1 MLRGTGPRAQAP
13 EPLRVALLCSRRAP
27 GLAHLL
33 ERDQNR
39 GRLYELVACVTSDPE
54 CPELARLDAARVPT
68 VVHDIR
74 EFYAARGARLG
85 DLRHR
90 PDYDRVTADLLG
102 RYRPDLV
109 VACGYL
115 HIVTEPMLA
124 AYPGRLANIHDSD
137 LAATGADGRPRY
149 RGLRST
155 RDAVFA
161 GERETR
167 STVHLM
173 TNEVDVGPLLV
184 RSWPFPTHALVEQA
198 RRWGATDILKAY
210 AYAQREWMMGASWG
224 PLLARTIEL
233 FARGEVRLL
242 DERAVVAGALGPVE
256 LRPEAPTAAA
266 RAAVAGR

>member
-33 ERDQNR
+33 ERDRNR

-54 CPELARLDAARVPT
+54 CTELARLDAARIHT
-68 VVHDIR
+68 IVHDLR
-74 EFYAARGARLG
+74 GFYAARSARLS

-90 PDYDRVTADLLG
+90 PDYDRVTADLVG

-115 HIVTEPMLA
+115 HIVTEPMLD

-137 LAATGADGRPRY
+137 LAATGVDGRPRY

-173 TNEVDVGPLLV
+173 TNEVDVGPPLV
-184 RSWPFPTHALVEQA
+184 RSWAFPTHPLVHDA
-198 RRWGATDILKAY
+198 RMWGAADILKAY
-210 AYAQREWMMGASWG
+210 AYAQREWMMRAAWG
-224 PLLARTIEL
+224 PLLARAIEL
-233 FARGEVRLL
+233 FALGQVRVRGDRVII
-242 DERAVVAGALGPVE
+242 GSSLGPEE
-256 LRPEAPTAAA
+256 LRPELDPELALLTG
-266 RAAVAGR
+266 VGD